1 MLVSTS
7 SSIFQSRPCSSGLVR
22 LEMSTGTDWPRL
34 EDPLVDVVFHLVETG
49 SFPCPSF
56 AGRLGTFLLL
66 PVFPFLELA
75 LSIGVLHGL
84 PTLQPS
90 RYPNHSCMQPH
101 SQSCSGQI
109 TICLCRSAG
118 LAWKIW
124 QSLLGAGICGKSFGT
139 AKIALSFWIMSF
151 TSLKDIDASRS
162 QSLETF
168 GAMHGVRLIIAPHI
182 TVLAQSANALRW
194 MRLALVAQLNTN

>member
-1 MLVSTS
+1 MYAT
-7 SSIFQSRPCSSGLVR
+7 
-22 LEMSTGTDWPRL
+22 
-34 EDPLVDVVFHLVETG
+34 
-49 SFPCPSF
+49 
-56 AGRLGTFLLL
+56 
-66 PVFPFLELA
+66 
-75 LSIGVLHGL
+75 
-84 PTLQPS
+84 
-90 RYPNHSCMQPH
+90 H

-109 TICLCRSAG
+109 TICPCRSAG

-168 GAMHGVRLIIAPHI
+168 GAMHGVRTDHS
-182 TVLAQSANALRW
+182 SAHNCAGAICKRTRW
-194 MRLALVAQLNTN
+194 MRLALVAQLNTNWKCRLFAQQWDSYLPVSIDLHRWLHIPMYSNVNHVVGQ